1 MINCLI
7 LNADNEFVTIYEIKE
22 TIVNG
27 ASVIKPKLK
36 KENHFVS
43 MQSTTSIHSVG
54 GIELV
59 NQIQG
64 DKKTEVKIVYS
75 PNYNMVVGDLIKTK
89 DNVLYEVQAI
99 DHKGRGTLLHHDV
112 YYVTKCENQKILRN
126 LENEQLSNS

>member
-7 LNADNEFVTIYEIKE
+7 SNADNELVNIYEIKE
-22 TIVNG
+22 TIVDG
-27 ASVIKPKLK
+27 ASVLTPKVK

-43 MQSTTSIHSVG
+43 IQSTTSIHSVG
-54 GIELV
+54 GVELV

-89 DNVLYEVQAI
+89 DNVLYEVKAV
-99 DHKGRGTLLHHDV
+99 DHKGRGTLLQHDV

-126 LENEQLSNS
+126 LQNEQLSNS